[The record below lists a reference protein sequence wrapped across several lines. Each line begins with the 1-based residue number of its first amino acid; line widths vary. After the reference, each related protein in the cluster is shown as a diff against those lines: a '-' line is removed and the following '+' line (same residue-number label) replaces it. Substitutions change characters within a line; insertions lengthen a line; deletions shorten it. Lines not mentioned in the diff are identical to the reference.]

1 MNSLLKALLIIV
13 ASIIGVVVL
22 ASAAVYL
29 FFDPNDY
36 REEIAAGVKD
46 ATGRDLTI
54 EGDLSLSIFPW
65 LAIEVGRT
73 ELGNAAGFS
82 DEPFMRFEEA
92 SLSVRM
98 LPLILSQETTVGTAS
113 IEGLVVNLE
122 VAADGTTNWDDFSA
136 AEQPV
141 GIEIPESDVEPT
153 KVEMDR
159 IEIRNANIS
168 YSDAQSGNSYSIS
181 NLVLDSDGIGAGE
194 PFDLDAEFDFAVAPG
209 DIAGHVAIRGT
220 TTMTEGA
227 AQISIAGLNVAGELR
242 GVTTQ
247 PAEFNFDSREMAI
260 DTVARRMSPG
270 EMDLSVLGVS
280 MSANVEPFSYA
291 DSPRPKAALQVAEF
305 SLKELMRKLDI
316 EPPAT
321 ANASALSRVSFS
333 ADAVV
338 REKAIAL
345 RSMTLELDDSTM
357 VGTLSLPTTDAG
369 AIRFDLTVDSI
380 NLDSYMAPA
389 DTGTASRNEES
400 SDDMEIPVD
409 MIRDLRANGSFK
421 IDRAFLSGM
430 EFTNLEVG
438 LRSRNGKLRLNPLAA
453 ELYDGTYDGDVRID
467 ASQDIPSISVD
478 EKLQGVN
485 LSSLAKSMFD
495 QDNISGT
502 INGTFAL
509 SGAGRNLAAIRQDLD
524 GNISLE
530 LVDGAWEGTDVW
542 YELRAARAMFRQE
555 PAPEPSLPARTEF
568 TSVSATGTVT
578 DGIFENDDLLIKLPF
593 LQLTGKGFIDLPAGQ
608 VYYGVEARV
617 FDNSELMAGV
627 TEAELADFTKTV
639 VPIRISGALKSPSVR
654 PDIEAVFR
662 QQVEG
667 ALEEQKEKLKN
678 LLFDKLLGGEDDRQP
693 SEQPPGEQREE
704 EAEDAEEEDLGEQLK
719 NKLLKDLIGC

>member
-1 MNSLLKALLIIV
+1 MNSLVRALLIIV
-13 ASIIGVVVL
+13 ASIVGVVVL
-22 ASAAVYL
+22 ASVALYL

-65 LAIEVGRT
+65 LAIEIGRT

-122 VAADGTTNWDDFSA
+122 VAADGTTNWDDFLSI
-136 AEQPV
+136 EEPV
-141 GIEIPESDVEPT
+141 GYEIPESDVEPT
-153 KVEMDR
+153 EVEMDN
-159 IEIRNANIS
+159 IEVRNANIS
-168 YSDAQSGNSYSIS
+168 YSDAQTGSKYSIS
-181 NLVLDSDGIGAGE
+181 NLVFDSDGIGAGE
-194 PFDLDAEFDFAVAPG
+194 PFDLGAEFDFAVAPG
-209 DIAGHVAIRGT
+209 DLGGHVAIRGT
-220 TTMTEGA
+220 ATMTEGA
-227 AQISIAGLNVAGELR
+227 AQVSIAGLNVAGELR

-247 PAEFNFDSREMAI
+247 AAEFNFDSREMAI
-260 DTVARRMSPG
+260 DTVAQSVSPG
-270 EMDLSVLGVS
+270 EMDLWILGVS

-316 EPPAT
+316 EPPTT
-321 ANASALSRVSFS
+321 ADPGALSRVSFS
-333 ADAVV
+333 ANAVV

-357 VGTLSLPTTDAG
+357 VGDLFLPTTEAG
-369 AIRFDLTVDSI
+369 AIRFDLTVDAI
-380 NLDSYMAPA
+380 NLDGYMAPA
-389 DTGTASRNEES
+389 DTGTASRSEES

-409 MIRDLRANGSFK
+409 MIRNLKANGSFK

-438 LRSRNGKLRLNPLAA
+438 LRSRNGILRLNPLAA
-453 ELYDGTYDGDVRID
+453 ELYDGTYNGDVRID

-502 INGTFAL
+502 INGSFSL

-524 GNISLE
+524 GNMSIE

-542 YELRAARAMFRQE
+542 YQLRAARAMFRQE
-555 PAPEPSLPARTEF
+555 PVPEPSLPARTEF

-593 LQLTGKGFIDLPAGQ
+593 LQLTGKGFVDLPAGQ
-608 VYYGVEARV
+608 VDYSVEARV
-617 FDNSELMAGV
+617 FDNPELMAGV
-627 TEAELADFTKTV
+627 SEAELADFTKTV
-639 VPIRISGALKSPSVR
+639 IPVRISGPLNSPSVR

-667 ALEEQKEKLKN
+667 ALEEQKEELKN
-678 LLFDKLLGGEDDRQP
+678 RLFDKLLGGDDDQQP
-693 SEQPPGEQREE
+693 DEQQPRDQTEE
-704 EAEDAEEEDLGEQLK
+704 EAEDAEEEDLEEQLM
-719 NKLLKDLIGC
+719 NKLLKDLIG